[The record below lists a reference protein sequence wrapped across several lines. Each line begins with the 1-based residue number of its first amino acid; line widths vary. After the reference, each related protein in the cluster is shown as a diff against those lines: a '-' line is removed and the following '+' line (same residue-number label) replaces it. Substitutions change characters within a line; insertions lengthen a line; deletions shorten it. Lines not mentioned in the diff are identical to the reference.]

1 MTPSS
6 RPAARRPRIAVI
18 GTGGT
23 FAMHG
28 RHRFDWVEYGESGV
42 VHPIGTLIEQMGELA
57 PDVELVPIPF
67 RMLGSTA
74 IEPADWLELARL
86 IAHHANAD
94 PTLDGFVV
102 THGTATLE
110 ETAWFLDLAAPAQAA
125 IVVTGAQRPANT
137 DGSDAAANLRAAL
150 AVAAAPG
157 ARGAGALVVMN
168 SQIFAARD
176 VSKAASFELA
186 AFEAPPF
193 GPLGWVDADA
203 CVIWRRRSWREPGAV
218 PTFAPQALHELP
230 RVDIVPSYAG
240 ADRVMIDACVA
251 AGARGI
257 ICAGLAPGRPAKGQA
272 QALADAVSQGVV
284 VVQAT
289 RAPRGY
295 VPPQRFLEADGML
308 AGGDL
313 AAPKLRILL
322 MLALSLTSDR
332 STLQRLLLAA

>member
-1 MTPSS
+1 
-6 RPAARRPRIAVI
+6 VI

-23 FAMHG
+23 FAMQG

-57 PDVELVPIPF
+57 PHVDLVPIPF

-74 IEPADWLELARL
+74 IEPTDWLELARL
-86 IAHHANAD
+86 IARHARTD
-94 PTLDGFVV
+94 PTLDGFVI

-110 ETAWFLDLAAPAQAA
+110 ETAWFLDLTVPTQAP

-150 AVAAAPG
+150 AVAAAP
-157 ARGAGALVVMN
+157 ASRGTGSLVVMN
-168 SQIFAARD
+168 GQIFAARD
-176 VSKAASFELA
+176 VSKASSFELA

-203 CVIWRRRSWREPGAV
+203 QVIWRRRLSRERGDLPAFGV
-218 PTFAPQALHELP
+218 DALATLP
-230 RVDIVPSYAG
+230 RVDIILSYAG
-240 ADRVMIDACVA
+240 VDRVIIDACVA

-257 ICAGLAPGRPAKGQA
+257 VCAGLAPGRPAKGQA
-272 QALADAVSQGVV
+272 RALADAARQGVI

-289 RAPRGY
+289 RSPRGY
-295 VPPQRFLEADGML
+295 VPPQRFLEVDGIL
-308 AGGDL
+308 AGSDL
-313 AAPKLRILL
+313 APPKLRILL
-322 MLALSLTSDR
+322 MLALANTSER
-332 STLQRLLLAA
+332 SEVQRLLLAA

>member
-1 MTPSS
+1 MTVSS
-6 RPAARRPRIAVI
+6 LPAARRARIAVI

-57 PDVELVPIPF
+57 PDVDLVPIPF

-86 IAHHANAD
+86 IAQHASAD

-110 ETAWFLDLAAPAQAA
+110 ETAWFLDLTAPAQAA

-150 AVAAAPG
+150 AVATAPG
-157 ARGAGALVVMN
+157 SRGAGALVVMN
-168 SQIFAARD
+168 NQIFAARD

-203 CVIWRRRSWREPGAV
+203 QVIWRRRLSREPG
-218 PTFAPQALHELP
+218 PLPSFALDALDALP
-230 RVDIVPSYAG
+230 RVDIVLSYAG
-240 ADRVMIDACVA
+240 VDRVMIDACVA

-257 ICAGLAPGRPAKGQA
+257 VCAGLAPGRPAKGQT
-272 QALADAVSQGVV
+272 QALADAVGQGVV

-289 RAPRGY
+289 RTPRGY
-295 VPPQRFLEADGML
+295 VPPQRFLEVDGIL

-313 AAPKLRILL
+313 APQKLRILL
-322 MLALSLTSDR
+322 ILALTQTSER
-332 STLQRLLLAA
+332 SALQRLLLAA